1 MPKRAQRLVFT
12 ASAPFSYAL
21 WLAGGFD
28 GLDGLNG
35 WLWRV
40 CGGESDTGLQGSCFW
55 SWLYDWLYSWLC
67 SWLYSW
73 LYIFLPLVIHK
84 KRIF

>member
-40 CGGESDTGLQGSCFW
+40 CGGENATGVHGNGFGSW
-55 SWLYDWLYSWLC
+55 MVGWMVGWVVSWMVSWMV
-67 SWLYSW
+67 S
-73 LYIFLPLVIHK
+73 FPPLVGHK
-84 KRIF
+84 KRLF

>member
-12 ASAPFSYAL
+12 ASAPSSYAL
-21 WLAGGFD
+21 RLAGGFD

-40 CGGESDTGLQGSCFW
+40 CGGGNATGVHRNGFGSW
-55 SWLYDWLYSWLC
+55 MVGWMVGWVVSWMVSWMV
-67 SWLYSW
+67 
-73 LYIFLPLVIHK
+73 IFPFLVEH
-84 KRIF
+84 